1 VNVEVPPAPPQ
12 ASKLNEINFAR
23 NSARVDNTAKAIL
36 DDVALRLQ
44 READARA
51 VIVGFAD
58 PNELKPSTLAA
69 ERAANAKEY
78 LSKEKGIDPSRIE
91 TRTGSGG
98 GMKADIWLVPAGASF
113 NEPGTEVVSVPPT
126 KVPYGRHAAP
136 VHKKKKATT
145 TQ

>member
-1 VNVEVPPAPPQ
+1 M
-12 ASKLNEINFAR
+12 R

-44 READARA
+44 RDADARA

-58 PNELKPSTLAA
+58 PKELKPATLAA
-69 ERAANAKEY
+69 QRAANAKEY
-78 LSKEKGIDPSRIE
+78 LAKEKGIDPSRIE

-98 GMKADIWLVPAGASF
+98 GMKADIWFVPAGASL
-113 NEPGTEVVSVPPT
+113 NLPGTEAVSTAAT

-136 VHKKKKATT
+136 AKKKKAPAK